1 MDAQAPLPPANP
13 YGVKRANVECA
24 GQRIGLPVG
33 VEVRVG
39 RDPTRVGLLV
49 EDPRVSGL
57 HASLRFDG
65 HDAFVRDESSSLGTD
80 VDGLRLAPGTWQLV
94 PAHGV
99 VHLGPVALRVTVE

>member
-1 MDAQAPLPPANP
+1 MDAHAPTAPPNP

-24 GQRIGLPVG
+24 GQRMGLPVG

-39 RDPTRVGLLV
+39 RDPSRAGLLV

-65 HDAFVRDESSSLGTD
+65 QDTFVRDESSSLGTEI
-80 VDGLRLAPGTWQLV
+80 DGVRLPPGVWQGV
-94 PAHGV
+94 PAHGLV
-99 VHLGPVALRVTVE
+99 LLGPVRLQVTVE

>member
-1 MDAQAPLPPANP
+1 M
-13 YGVKRANVECA
+13 ECA

-39 RDPTRVGLLV
+39 RDPSRAGLLV

-65 HDAFVRDESSSLGTD
+65 QDTFVRDEHSSLGTE
-80 VDGLRLAPGTWQLV
+80 VDGVRLAAGAWARV
-94 PAHGV
+94 PAHGLV
-99 VHLGPVALRVTVE
+99 QLGPVPLRVTVEG

>member
-1 MDAQAPLPPANP
+1 MELPPAAPPPNP
-13 YGVKRANVECA
+13 YGVKRASVEHA

-39 RDPTRVGLLV
+39 RDPSRAGLLV
-49 EDPRVSGL
+49 QDPRVSGL

-65 HDAFVRDESSSLGTD
+65 NTTFVKDEHSTLGTHL
-80 VDGLRLAPGTWQLV
+80 DGRPAVPGIWTAV

-99 VHLGPVALRVTVE
+99 VLLGPVPLQVSVE

>member
-1 MDAQAPLPPANP
+1 MDAAALAPPANP

-24 GQRIGLPVG
+24 GTRAGLPVG

-39 RDPTRVGLLV
+39 RDPSRVGVLI

-65 HDAFVRDESSSLGTD
+65 SEVSVRDESSSLGTS
-80 VDGLRLAPGTWQLV
+80 VDGVRLTPGEWNRV
-94 PAHGV
+94 PTHGQV
-99 VHLGPVALRVTVE
+99 QLGPVPLQVSVE